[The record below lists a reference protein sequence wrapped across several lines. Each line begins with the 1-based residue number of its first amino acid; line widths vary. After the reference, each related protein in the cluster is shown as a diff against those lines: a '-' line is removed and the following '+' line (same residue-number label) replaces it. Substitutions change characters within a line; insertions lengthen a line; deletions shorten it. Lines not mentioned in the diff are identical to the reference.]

1 MRKVSIL
8 LVALLALTVGAS
20 VAFAGSLPGTKTAHD
35 RAVWRSILSWPNG
48 CEQSW
53 RLTQAIGA
61 GVYLE
66 SAGASGQ
73 LVTVSC
79 YLGAYQGDAMLYLV
93 NPSNK
98 AIGPLVLQI
107 YRDPGNGH
115 PRLTR
120 QTEILGIIGFA
131 HATGTLAVFDEFRG
145 LGDCGIYSRY
155 RLDGSHFLLIEARA
169 KTACNGK
176 PPFAPQS
183 WPKLPIPKGG

>member
-1 MRKVSIL
+1 LSKASIL
-8 LVALLALTVGAS
+8 PVAVLALAVGAS
-20 VAFAGSLPGTKTAHD
+20 VAVADALPGVKTAHD
-35 RAVWRSILSWPNG
+35 RAAWRLILSWPSG

-53 RLTQAIGA
+53 RLTHAIGA
-61 GVYLE
+61 GVDLE
-66 SAGASGQ
+66 SAGSSGQ

-79 YLGAYQGDAMLYLV
+79 YLGAYQGDAVLYLIT
-93 NPSNK
+93 PSDK

-120 QTEILGIIGFA
+120 QTEILGILGFS

-155 RLDGSHFLLIEARA
+155 RLDGNHFLLIEARA
-169 KTACNGK
+169 KTACDGK

-183 WPKLPIPKGG
+183 WPKLPIPKGA